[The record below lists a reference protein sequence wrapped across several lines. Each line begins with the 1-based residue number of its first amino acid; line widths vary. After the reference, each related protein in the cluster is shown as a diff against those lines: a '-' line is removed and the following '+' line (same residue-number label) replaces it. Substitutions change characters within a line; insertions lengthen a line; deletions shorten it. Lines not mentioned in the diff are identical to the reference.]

1 MQVYYFSWVREKVGT
16 GHEEIQTNS
25 NTVKDLID
33 ELSSKGEN
41 YTLAF
46 NNLENIK
53 VAVDQVFVSDF
64 SHPIKNAK
72 EIAFFPPVTGG

>member
-46 NNLENIK
+46 SNLEQIK

-64 SHPIKNAK
+64 NHTIKNAK

>member
-16 GHEEIQTNS
+16 GQEEVQTNS

-46 NNLENIK
+46 SNLEQIK

-64 SHPIKNAK
+64 NHTINNAK

>member
-46 NNLENIK
+46 SNLEHIK
-53 VAVDQVFVSDF
+53 VAVDQVFVSDLN
-64 SHPIKNAK
+64 HPIKNAK

>member
-1 MQVYYFSWVREKVGT
+1 MKVYYFSWVREKVGT
-16 GHEEIQTNS
+16 NHEEIQTNS
-25 NTVKDLID
+25 KTVKDLIE

-46 NNLENIK
+46 RNLAQIK

-64 SHPIKNAK
+64 NHTIKNAK

>member
-16 GHEEIQTNS
+16 GQEEIQTNS

-46 NNLENIK
+46 SNLEQIK

-64 SHPIKNAK
+64 NHTIKNAK

>member
-16 GHEEIQTNS
+16 NHEEIQTNS

-33 ELSSKGEN
+33 ELSLKGEN
-41 YTLAF
+41 YALAF
-46 NNLENIK
+46 GNLEQIK

-64 SHPIKNAK
+64 NHSIRNAK

>member
-16 GHEEIQTNS
+16 GHEKIQTNS

-46 NNLENIK
+46 SNLEHIK

-64 SHPIKNAK
+64 NHPVKNAK

>member
-1 MQVYYFSWVREKVGT
+1 MKVYYFSWVREKVGT

-46 NNLENIK
+46 SNLEHIK

-64 SHPIKNAK
+64 NHPIKNAK

>member
-1 MQVYYFSWVREKVGT
+1 M
-16 GHEEIQTNS
+16 
-25 NTVKDLID
+25 KDLID
-33 ELSSKGEN
+33 ELSLKGEN

-46 NNLENIK
+46 SNLEHIK

-64 SHPIKNAK
+64 NHPIKNAK

>member
-25 NTVKDLID
+25 NTVIDLID

-46 NNLENIK
+46 SNLEQIK

-64 SHPIKNAK
+64 NHTIKNAK

>member
-16 GHEEIQTNS
+16 GQEEIQTNS
-25 NTVKDLID
+25 NTVRDLID
-33 ELSSKGEN
+33 ELSLKGEN
-41 YTLAF
+41 YTIAF
-46 NNLENIK
+46 SNLEHIK

-64 SHPIKNAK
+64 NHPIKNAK